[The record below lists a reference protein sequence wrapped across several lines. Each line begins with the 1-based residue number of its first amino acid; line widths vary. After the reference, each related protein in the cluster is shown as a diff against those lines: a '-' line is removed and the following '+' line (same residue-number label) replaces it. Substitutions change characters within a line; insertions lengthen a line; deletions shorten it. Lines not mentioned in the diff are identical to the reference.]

1 MPDRTLCQSFCPFAG
16 VEIEPI
22 RRQRPI
28 DRHRILVPA
37 PVAGL
42 EKTPA
47 RVEIFSDHLEPG
59 GNRLVGL
66 VIEGHHRIGQV
77 VEQGLQPVV
86 EQRQEQTFKGLGAEI
101 KDFYL
106 VTGQYDCIIVVEAPD
121 EETVTRAALAV
132 GSRGAVRTETV
143 RAFTE
148 SEYRELLGS
157 LP

>member
-1 MPDRTLCQSFCPFAG
+1 MPTYIMLSRFT
-16 VEIEPI
+16 
-22 RRQRPI
+22 
-28 DRHRILVPA
+28 
-37 PVAGL
+37 
-42 EKTPA
+42 
-47 RVEIFSDHLEPG
+47 
-59 GNRLVGL
+59 
-66 VIEGHHRIGQV
+66 
-77 VEQGLQPVV
+77 EQGLGNIKDSPGRL
-86 EQRQEQTFKGLGAEI
+86 ETAKQTFKGLGAEI